1 MSPARRPEIR
11 FSAYVSKPQTLELV
25 DRRLA
30 PLEDEEGGR
39 CDYQSPDF
47 STPNGLPLR
56 FSVRLEGAIWIDV
69 TTAGTSLFKIEV
81 IDPYASIDLWL
92 PTDEWLH
99 MSVRTR

>member
-30 PLEDEEGGR
+30 PLKDDEGR
-39 CDYQSPDF
+39 RYDYQSPDF

-56 FSVRLEGAIWIDV
+56 FKVRLEGAVWVDV
-69 TTAGTSLFKIEV
+69 TSGSASIFKIE
-81 IDPYASIDLWL
+81 IIEPYASIDLWL

-99 MSVRTR
+99 ISITSR